1 MYGTQLP
8 IAIASEVD
16 RKQLATW
23 HPESGL
29 TCCVITNLQKEFT
42 VIIIDLFNPQS
53 SVVINRQNV
62 PSVYLEVQAQKRH
75 KIGMATENWQIF
87 YFLSVRVALYQ
98 MYLNFKNLYLNTRK
112 NLALFLLCQSRTSR
126 QISSALCYSKANRHK
141 NEIVLDFF

>member
-16 RKQLATW
+16 RQQLATW

-42 VIIIDLFNPQS
+42 VIIIDLFNPQC

-62 PSVYLEVQAQKRH
+62 PSIYLEVQAEERH
-75 KIGMATENWQIF
+75 KIGTATVKLQKIRQDNWQVF
-87 YFLSVRVALYQ
+87 SSVALVYVI
-98 MYLNFKNLYLNTRK
+98 KT
-112 NLALFLLCQSRTSR
+112 
-126 QISSALCYSKANRHK
+126 
-141 NEIVLDFF
+141 